1 MVSSFIHPSVGVIRP
16 HQYIHAGSRP
26 GVELYGILFCF
37 FYVVLEYNNFDGTRP
52 SSMDRW
58 DIGGSLGPMAPSAMY
73 TCTRELCEDDELTFG
88 SARRTSYITIVIGD
102 LTLVLSQ
109 HLAVI
114 KTLL

>member
-1 MVSSFIHPSVGVIRP
+1 
-16 HQYIHAGSRP
+16 
-26 GVELYGILFCF
+26 
-37 FYVVLEYNNFDGTRP
+37 
-52 SSMDRW
+52 
-58 DIGGSLGPMAPSAMY
+58 MAPSAMY

-114 KTLL
+114 KTYACAGPVATETAATVAHHLLELACMTAFGHPTAFGDPTCVELKEYVFVTTCLVW